1 MVTKIVFFI
10 ILGIIVGVGFW
21 SLRRLKYLVILNLAF
36 GVMLFSSV
44 IMSTYRN
51 STLLMAIVIASVM
64 ITLPMLF
71 LNFIGIVVFF
81 VEHLHWSFIPLGI
94 WILSICLG
102 WWAVHL
108 GQHLQASTF
117 KKRLNQYEEVVSM
130 LEKQVGDVPVSLAGG
145 EIPREYRHL
154 AYLIDAQR
162 DQNGYLIVTFTWS
175 QCWFMSWEG
184 FVYQPAEVTPSRTT
198 PWTLVHPGIQLAE
211 NWYRVW
217 HGI

>member
-1 MVTKIVFFI
+1 MVTKLIFFV
-10 ILGIIVGVGFW
+10 ILMIIVGVGFW
-21 SLRRLKYLVILNLAF
+21 SLRKLKYLIILNLVF

-51 STLLMAIVIASVM
+51 STLLMMTVM
-64 ITLPMLF
+64 ALAMIILPMLF
-71 LNFIGIVVFF
+71 VNFIGIVVFF
-81 VEHLHWSFIPLGI
+81 VEHFHWSFIPLGI
-94 WILSICLG
+94 WILSLCLG
-102 WWAVHL
+102 WWAIDL

-117 KKRLNQYEEVVSM
+117 RRRLDQYEEVVHM
-130 LEKQVGDVPVSLAGG
+130 LEKKVGDEPVSLTGD
-145 EIPREYRHL
+145 EIPGEYRHL

-184 FVYQPAEVTPSRTT
+184 FVYKPAEATPSRAT
-198 PWTLVHPGIQLAE
+198 PWLLVHPGIRLAE